1 MGTNIKCGMKN
12 GKEIFS
18 ICPIKSVLVM
28 PVPDGTT
35 WTKSKANPVLKT
47 GPEGAWDN
55 SSLGWHA
62 VLNSAG
68 VKIKIW
74 YGASDDPNRLGSIGY
89 GESDTRVPVLTII
102 CESLL
107 DTTMTLEVETSQD
120 GSIYIIPLGTRLV
133 ADSIVKYKVAS
144 TDALANTLTRI
155 PLNEVQHGEYLVTAV
170 SHFRCVCYQGV
181 AIKLVEDLMPPSLTL
196 AKVSINYS
204 EPIIATS
211 SKDGILFLV
220 DELTPAKIHYIRS
233 CRFLIDSSMVKANVP
248 IKLRYGLLGSI
259 SLILMKTGLVFIP
272 IQPMSF

>member
-1 MGTNIKCGMKN
+1 MVLRMIPIAWVVLGMEK
-12 GKEIFS
+12 
-18 ICPIKSVLVM
+18 V
-28 PVPDGTT
+28 
-35 WTKSKANPVLKT
+35 TK
-47 GPEGAWDN
+47 
-55 SSLGWHA
+55 
-62 VLNSAG
+62 
-68 VKIKIW
+68 
-74 YGASDDPNRLGSIGY
+74 
-89 GESDTRVPVLTII
+89 VPVLTII

-248 IKLRYGLLGSI
+248 IELTTVDIEGDYRLFAIDNYGCHSIPHKITVWPVGINQSHSDENRLSIYPNPTDELLTIHLQKQGDP
-259 SLILMKTGLVFIP
+259 FI
-272 IQPMSF
+272 